1 MKPKIIVGAVIAI
14 VILVAAALVIP
25 RIYAANESSDV
36 AAPTL
41 ASAPADSA
49 GGEAL
54 DVNGQW
60 EVVEGADSYAGYRVD
75 EVLSGENVTVVGRT
89 NTVTGEA
96 TVEGDSLTTAAVDV
110 DLASVATDSGRRDNY
125 FRTIA
130 IDTAA
135 HPAATFTVTQPV
147 DLAGVSTTASDI
159 TLQGELSMNGQ
170 TRSVEVPAQLVAQ
183 DGTLMIAGSIPVTWA
198 DFGVE
203 APSLGFVEVEKAGAI
218 EFQVALE
225 K

>member
-1 MKPKIIVGAVIAI
+1 MKPKTIVGAVIAI

-54 DVNGQW
+54 DVNKQW

-110 DLASVATDSGRRDNY
+110 DLASVATDSDRRDNY

-135 HPAATFTVTQPV
+135 HPAATFTGTQPV
-147 DLAGVSTTASDI
+147 DLAAVSTTASDI

-218 EFQVALE
+218 EFQVARE